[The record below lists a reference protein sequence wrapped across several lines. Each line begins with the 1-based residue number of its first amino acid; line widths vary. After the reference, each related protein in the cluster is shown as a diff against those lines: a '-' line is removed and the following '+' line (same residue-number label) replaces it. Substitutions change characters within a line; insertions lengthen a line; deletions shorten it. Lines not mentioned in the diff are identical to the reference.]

1 MSATDSTHTS
11 CSPSRGSTDG
21 GRTALTLPPTATDAQ
36 QWSSVVLDYSL
47 RFEHVALNIM

>member
-1 MSATDSTHTS
+1 MFTS
-11 CSPSRGSTDG
+11 
-21 GRTALTLPPTATDAQ
+21 TDAQ